1 MARVTKPTGT
11 GRVVA
16 VGGPNAPKPSRMRVG
31 GTTSRSV
38 RLVISSEA
46 VVVPAMPT
54 MRRSMSTK
62 LPDSGRSDHRVS
74 AVTWNSTIIPLP
86 RLVAVTSGV
95 PSASVAQVRSA
106 RPASGSASTWRVTLT
121 SFGTGI
127 LPNGPSF
134 EKAVRGCGWS
144 QLRLPPSVRP
154 PRRSFTG
161 TRSSSEPAR
170 RGPANRTSMP
180 PSSIQAMSRS
190 RASPETLPTSASMII
205 GTFCSMKRRTASAGD
220 ATSARR
226 TSANG
231 LSARDR

>member
-1 MARVTKPTGT
+1 
-11 GRVVA
+11 
-16 VGGPNAPKPSRMRVG
+16 MRVG

-38 RLVISSEA
+38 RLAISSLA

-54 MRRSMSTK
+54 MRRSISTK
-62 LPDSGRSDHRVS
+62 LPDSGRSDQRVS

-86 RLVAVTSGV
+86 RLAAVTSGV

-121 SFGTGI
+121 SFGTGM

-134 EKAVRGCGWS
+134 EKAVSGCGWS

-170 RGPANRTSMP
+170 RGPAKRTSMP
-180 PSSIQAMSRS
+180 PSSIQAISRS
-190 RASPETLPTSASMII
+190 RVSPETLPTSASMII
-205 GTFCSMKRRTASAGD
+205 GTFCSMKRRTASAGA
-220 ATSARR
+220 ATSASR

-231 LSARDR
+231 LSARER